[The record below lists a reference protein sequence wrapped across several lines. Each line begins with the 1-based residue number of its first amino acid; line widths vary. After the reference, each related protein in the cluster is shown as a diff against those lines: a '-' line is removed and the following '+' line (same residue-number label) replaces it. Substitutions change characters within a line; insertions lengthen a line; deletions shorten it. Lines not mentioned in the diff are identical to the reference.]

1 MNSHR
6 IKYIIWWLVIVYFVY
21 DIIIETNN
29 LLDFINIVKISINE
43 AINLWSNS
51 IFNSHTYGVEKEL
64 IITQINRVLFSFIP
78 LILFV
83 ALSFFIKNES
93 KT

>member
-1 MNSHR
+1 MNPHK
-6 IKYIIWWLVIVYFVY
+6 IKFTIWWLVLIYLLYDTIV
-21 DIIIETNN
+21 ETNH
-29 LLDFINIVKISINE
+29 LLDFIKMVKINVSE

-51 IFNSHTYGVEKEL
+51 IFNSKTYGAEKEL
-64 IITQINRVLFSFIP
+64 IIIQINRVLFSFIP

-83 ALSFFIKNES
+83 ALSFIIKNEP